1 MKFSAILFAFVVLP
15 FIGLSQN
22 EDTLAIKKIDK
33 PVRSVFEST
42 WLIDNPTSV
51 TNIKGTLEFDI
62 QHRFGVIKSGNK
74 DLLGIWAPSNIRL
87 GFSYSISDRITL
99 GFGTTKDNRLQDF
112 NLKVGILRQTRS
124 GKIPLSITYYG
135 DMAIDARDAE
145 YFTKSSDRYSYFN
158 QLLISRKFSEAL
170 SLQVAPS
177 FSHYNSIDSTLT
189 SNNQFA
195 VAIGGR
201 IKISEKTSILVD
213 YSQPFGQNSNN
224 PGLSLGIEMSTGSH
238 AFQVFVGNYNGIVP
252 QKNYMWN
259 QNKLSDRQFLIGFN
273 ISRLW
278 NF

>member
-1 MKFSAILFAFVVLP
+1 MKFSTILFAFVVLP
-15 FIGLSQN
+15 FMGLSQN
-22 EDTLAIKKIDK
+22 GDTLAVKKIDK

-62 QHRFGVIKSGNK
+62 QHRFGVIKSGKK

-201 IKISEKTSILVD
+201 IKISENTSILVD

>member
-1 MKFSAILFAFVVLP
+1 MKFSTILFAFVVLP
-15 FIGLSQN
+15 FMGLSQN
-22 EDTLAIKKIDK
+22 GDTLAVKKIDK

-201 IKISEKTSILVD
+201 IKISENTSILVD